1 MYELITSKELADPV
15 KGLQKAKPVWI
26 TMDDV
31 KGKKRSNSNES
42 TNRIQTYITS
52 SKRARG
58 SSDQSTDTP
67 SERSS
72 FDEYERP
79 NKKIVSEINVVES
92 STSIVSLLKNE

>member
-52 SKRARG
+52 NKRARG
-58 SSDQSTDTP
+58 SSDQSTDT
-67 SERSS
+67 SERCS

-79 NKKIVSEINVVES
+79 NKKIVAEINVVES
-92 STSIVSLLKNE
+92 ATSIVSLLKNE